1 MSWNEGFEGPIG
13 APRLKPELEYGSC
26 GSDTNSDFL
35 HFRQLQAAGC
45 RGLYLPD
52 LLSLFPYRHPDEIRN
67 LTVFIAT
74 VCVAS
79 SGLRPVCRP
88 LFGPL
93 TSVDLFGNSRL
104 RVGGGICGR
113 CRLCSR
119 TSEIAFGSPH
129 LAEFSGQLV
138 AFSVLFF
145 LWCTL
150 YFSIKQWQQAT
161 HAREQL
167 AHDRKRLVQAAVSLP
182 TGLPS
187 PVLALPPAAPRI
199 WPGGAY
205 VLGSAAANRNF
216 AG

>member
-35 HFRQLQAAGC
+35 HFWQLQAAGC

-67 LTVFIAT
+67 LTVFSAT

-93 TSVDLFGNSRL
+93 TSVDLFGIR
-104 RVGGGICGR
+104 
-113 CRLCSR
+113 
-119 TSEIAFGSPH
+119 AFGWAAAYAAVAAFV
-129 LAEFSGQLV
+129 AEPVKLHSVRLIWPNFLDSWSRSQFCFSFGALCI
-138 AFSVLFF
+138 SVLSSGSRRR
-145 LWCTL
+145 T
-150 YFSIKQWQQAT
+150 
-161 HAREQL
+161 RE
-167 AHDRKRLVQAAVSLP
+167 S
-182 TGLPS
+182 S
-187 PVLALPPAAPRI
+187 
-199 WPGGAY
+199 WPMTEKD
-205 VLGSAAANRNF
+205 
-216 AG
+216 